1 MSNTQPTL
9 ETVDRERS
17 IAMRII
23 LSAPVVALFA
33 IWSMQSVR
41 ATLRDYVEVSGFVT
55 LNGDPLPRAIVT
67 LHPRDTSAA
76 SGILPSGN
84 TSATGKFSL
93 RIPIPAS
100 TKAPQRYIATV
111 VCKPLVVEGE
121 AIVPAI
127 DAVPARYGRPETS
140 PLKLELGS
148 DVRFLS
154 IRLIA
159 HDHGQVVSG
168 RGGNDFALLR

>member
-67 LHPRDTSAA
+67 LHPCDTRAA
-76 SGILPSGN
+76 SGNLPTGN
-84 TSATGKFSL
+84 ATAMGEFSL
-93 RIPIPAS
+93 RIPM
-100 TKAPQRYIATV
+100 APNTDARQGYIATV
-111 VCKPLVVEGE
+111 VCKPLVIEGE
-121 AIVPAI
+121 AIIPAI
-127 DAVPARYGRPETS
+127 DAVPALVVVDR
-140 PLKLELGS
+140 LGV
-148 DVRFLS
+148 VRRSF
-154 IRLIA
+154 I
-159 HDHGQVVSG
+159 GPVSATHLWAALAEV
-168 RGGNDFALLR
+168 RGDTVPPGCAD